1 MDPSLPQNLEEYSA
15 SLTTIKFVCPL
26 PLLRGP
32 IPAGTLN
39 DPSSGPYILA
49 FKDLASWAAAYKS
62 CESKIIFQCE
72 EGARIGCAIT
82 ASNKCKPAWW
92 QSLISWKSM
101 DLTKRERCEDIEMEV
116 CLVAAKEKCVCF
128 AKAKCTTPF
137 LNARIAVGEKE
148 IMNKWVERMVHAAS
162 LPEESKWV
170 YFIGSDNLGG
180 SKPSVTNSRA
190 SQYLGH
196 DSQLQM

>member
-15 SLTTIKFVCPL
+15 SSTTIKFDRPL

-32 IPAGTLN
+32 IPAGTSD

-49 FKDLASWAAAYKS
+49 FKDLPSWAAAYKS
-62 CESKIIFQCE
+62 CESKIISQCE

-82 ASNKCKPAWW
+82 ASNKCKPPWW
-92 QSLISWKSM
+92 QSLIGWKSM
-101 DLTKRERCEDIEMEV
+101 DLKERERCEDIEMEA
-116 CLVAAKEKCVCF
+116 CLVAAKEKCIDF
-128 AKAKCTTPF
+128 AKEKCTTPF

-148 IMNKWVERMVHAAS
+148 IMNKRVERMVHAAS

-180 SKPSVTNSRA
+180 SEPRVTNYRA
-190 SQYLGH
+190 SQYLGT
-196 DSQLQM
+196 DSQLQA